1 MSDSGSFRLPANAWQ
16 RTNVAAAAA
25 YLREVV
31 TAHPGN
37 MRVKV
42 LYEGLLDVLDP
53 TRRTTRLQ
61 RELSRPTGSERV
73 AERRSTDRRTGV
85 ERRQKDLR
93 IPEIFDRR
101 QAERRSGRDRRNKS

>member
-1 MSDSGSFRLPANAWQ
+1 MSDSGVFRLPPSAWQ

-25 YLREVV
+25 YLREVM
-31 TAHPGN
+31 TAEPGN

-42 LYEGLLDVLDP
+42 LYDGLLDVLDP
-53 TRRTTRLQ
+53 NRRTTRLQ

-73 AERRSTDRRTGV
+73 AERRAKDRRTGV

-93 IPEIFDRR
+93 IPEILDRR
-101 QAERRSGRDRRNKS
+101 KSERRRGHDRRKP